1 MAIHKRQ
8 YFHALSCTLLLLCV
22 MCTKAIS
29 QTKPPTPFSIY
40 VNPAQGLYFGAF
52 FTGATGGTVIIY
64 PDNTRSVT
72 GNVIQASLG
81 YSFSAAIFEVE
92 ADIGTRVGIL
102 NGPDV
107 TLTGSNGGT
116 MMLHLGTSLPAS
128 PFVSNVA
135 PPARNQV
142 SIGGTLTVGNILS
155 NPVGSYSGTFSVTFV
170 QE

>member
-1 MAIHKRQ
+1 MTSLIHLKR
-8 YFHALSCTLLLLCV
+8 HVIPLLLVVLFSCS
-22 MCTKAIS
+22 KSYS
-29 QTKPPTPFSIY
+29 QTLPPVPFTIY
-40 VNPAQGLYFGAF
+40 TNPAQGLYFGAF
-52 FTGATGGTVIIY
+52 FTGASGGTVIIY

-72 GNVIQASLG
+72 GTVIQASLG

-92 ADIGTRVGIL
+92 AIAGTRVGIV

-107 TLTGSNGGT
+107 TLTGSNGGSMT
-116 MMLHLGTSLPAS
+116 LHLGSSLPTS
-128 PFVSNVA
+128 PFVCNVA
-135 PPARNQV
+135 PPSRTQV